1 MFSTGKQ
8 LWLKLSRTLAT
19 VRREPQEIVTV
30 LRIVEREEQADA
42 ELRDALATDYVPP
55 GRPKRWRQ
63 RALQVRRGDRGPT
76 CRPDGPNAGDSA
88 RYR

>member
-1 MFSTGKQ
+1 MAGKQ

-30 LRIVEREEQADA
+30 LRVIEREEQADA
-42 ELRDALATDYVPP
+42 ELRDALATGYVPP

-63 RALQVRRGDRGPT
+63 RALQVGDPT
-76 CRPDGPNAGDSA
+76 QAGQRHGA
-88 RYR
+88 AG